1 MFSQSDFM
9 SYLNSGEVPTV
20 FSKQQAAT
28 SKPVRRLAPKGPV
41 LVSTLVAS
49 PAKMAPLPVKPVPS
63 PAMPAKPVL
72 NSLELVSYS
81 DRSFAIFGET
91 RPLQAKLEALGG
103 KFNRWLK
110 RDGIPTPGYIF
121 SINRIDNVR
130 KALNL

>member
-1 MFSQSDFM
+1 MA
-9 SYLNSGEVPTV
+9 YLTSGEVPTV
-20 FSKQQAAT
+20 FSKQPAAT

-49 PAKMAPLPVKPVPS
+49 PAKMAPVPVQPVFP

-81 DRSFAIFGET
+81 ERSFAVFGDT
-91 RPLQAKLEALGG
+91 KPIQAQLESLGG

-121 SINRIDNVR
+121 SITRIDTVR
-130 KALNL
+130 KALTL